1 MEASPATDLVLAGTA
16 DTERRLVW
24 IMGSPRTGS
33 TWLLRLLCHPWGV
46 GRTPTGIDESRF
58 RPRGRNVVPVN
69 ESYLMHHIGPMKETL
84 PEPGTSTGGSLLL
97 NDLRASDPAY
107 FFSDAYTPVWREGL
121 RRLALER
128 FEAQAELAAA
138 EHRMSGPPLLLI
150 KEPNGSH
157 AADLLARLL
166 PGSRLIFLLR
176 DGRDVVDSMLDADS
190 EGGWRTRTEGIVP
203 LRTSEQRLAAV
214 RRQGQL
220 WLLRTIAVERAEAM
234 LGPQQAI
241 RVRYEDLLAGTAS
254 ELGRL
259 DRWLGLGRS
268 DRQIAAAVRHHRFG
282 SLRNRLRGRRKG
294 VRAASPG
301 LWRSNMTAAEQEA
314 LTELIGPKLLELGY
328 EV

>member
-1 MEASPATDLVLAGTA
+1 MEASAETALAATES
-16 DTERRLVW
+16 TERRLVW

-58 RPRGRNVVPVN
+58 RPRGLDVVPVN
-69 ESYLMHHIGPMKETL
+69 ESYLMHHLGPMKEAL
-84 PEPGTSTGGSLLL
+84 PEPGTDGDGSLLL

-107 FFSDAYTPVWREGL
+107 FFSDAYAPVWREGV

-138 EHRMSGPPLLLI
+138 EHRMGGDPLLLI

-157 AADLLARLL
+157 AAELLARLL

-190 EGGWRTRTEGIVP
+190 EGGWRTRTEGIAP
-203 LRTSEQRLAAV
+203 LRTPEQRLAAV

-220 WLLRTIAVERAEAM
+220 WLMRTIAVERAEAM
-234 LGPQQAI
+234 LGPEQAI
-241 RVRYEDLLAGTAS
+241 RVRYEDLLADTEG
-254 ELGRL
+254 ELARL
-259 DRWLGLGRS
+259 DAWLGLGRNR
-268 DRQIAAAVRHHRFG
+268 RQIASAVRHHRFG

-301 LWRSNMTAAEQEA
+301 LWRRNMTVDEQRA
-314 LTELIGPKLLELGY
+314 LSELIGPKLLELGY
-328 EV
+328 EA

>member
-1 MEASPATDLVLAGTA
+1 MQASPGTELVPATPL

-58 RPRGRNVVPVN
+58 RPRGGNVVPVN
-69 ESYLMHHIGPMKETL
+69 ESYLMHHIGPMKEHL
-84 PEPGTSTGGSLLL
+84 PEPGAAGGGSLLL

-107 FFSDAYTPVWREGL
+107 FFSDAYAPVWREGL
-121 RRLALER
+121 RRLALDR
-128 FEAQAELAAA
+128 FEAQAELAVA
-138 EHRMSGPPLLLI
+138 EHRMSGPLLLLI

-166 PGSRLIFLLR
+166 PASRLIFLLR

-190 EGGWRTRTEGIVP
+190 EGGWRTRTEGVVP
-203 LRTSEQRLAAV
+203 LRTPEQRLAAV

-234 LGPQQAI
+234 LGPEQAI
-241 RVRYEDLLAGTAS
+241 RVRYEDLLADTTS

-259 DRWLGLGRS
+259 DRWLGLNRS
-268 DRQIAAAVRHHRFG
+268 ERRIASAVRHHRFG

-301 LWRSNMTAAEQEA
+301 LWRTNMTAAEQEA
-314 LTELIGPKLLELGY
+314 LNELIGPKLLELGY
-328 EV
+328 EI